1 MTNPSV
7 AKRPMVSKWSR
18 KSTDPSG
25 LDHWVSVVKR
35 GRKCSCCNKKI
46 HAGEQSLR
54 YIDRYRTLDFKSKK
68 NNYIKLQVERAI
80 CVECA
85 KTMLNELLEGINR
98 PTDQQLYEK
107 AELRRQQKY
116 AKEHPETE
124 W

>member
-1 MTNPSV
+1 MNPN
-7 AKRPMVSKWSR
+7 AKLIVGKWSR
-18 KSTDPSG
+18 KHDDPSG

-85 KTMLNELLEGINR
+85 KSMLTTLMDGLNR

-107 AELRRQQKY
+107 AELRRLKKY
-116 AKEHPETE
+116 AKDNPETE